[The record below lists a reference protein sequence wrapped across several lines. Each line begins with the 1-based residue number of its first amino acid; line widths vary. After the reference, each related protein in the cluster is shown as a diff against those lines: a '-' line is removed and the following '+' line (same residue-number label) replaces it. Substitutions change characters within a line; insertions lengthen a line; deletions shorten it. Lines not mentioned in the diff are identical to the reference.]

1 MDIKYIVDK
10 ALKESD
16 VQAQDWPVLD
26 RLADVNAEYLI
37 RIEKGVQIGSKV
49 PMSSKEDV
57 SETFTVTEGSNEFD
71 RTIVDV
77 PIQRV
82 DFLATGAS
90 RYERVKRDESRMIN
104 GYCWGDEKVFFDEKR
119 VFVENGVPGTLRVT
133 YARGAIVT
141 FDMDDYEDETPPSP
155 DFLPEVFR
163 PLLWL
168 RPALRQA
175 RFYKKD
181 RVSAL
186 EDDVARLEALF
197 DNHYGRDAVLDS
209 QIVTDEQDDS
219 CFGSGYSRR

>member
-26 RLADVNAEYLI
+26 RLADVNAEYLF

-49 PMSSKEDV
+49 PMSRKEDV
-57 SETFTVTEGSNEFD
+57 SETFTLTEGSNEFD

-90 RYERVKRDESRMIN
+90 RYERVHRDESRMIN

-133 YARGAIVT
+133 YARGVIVA
-141 FDMDDYEDETPPSP
+141 FDLDDYEDETPPSP
-155 DFLPEVFR
+155 DFLPEVFH

-186 EDDVARLEALF
+186 EDDVARLETLF
-197 DNHYGRDAVLDS
+197 DNHYGRDAIYDS
-209 QIVTDEQDDS
+209 QIVTDEQDSS